1 MRLPLDLPARRGR
14 PWDVLALGENS
25 HDIVVQLDGHPP
37 LGAKVRARRIA
48 SMPGGQIATAA
59 AALARLGWRT
69 AYAGAFGDDEPG
81 RTGVESLE
89 AAGVDCAHVVR
100 VDGAASRTAVILVD
114 STTGERTVLWHR
126 DLAIAI
132 AAVPAPVHDARV
144 LLLDDHGEAA
154 VAAAREARAAGT
166 RTVVDVESPRPDVLD
181 LLRAIDVVIAAR
193 GFAEAV
199 TGVDAP
205 GRALAALQ
213 EACGA
218 TLVCA
223 TLGVEGSLARVGGR
237 EVRTPAFAVPVVDT
251 TGAGDLFRAGFIAA
265 WLEQGDEAEVEDL
278 LRYANATAALGC
290 RGVGARGRL
299 PRRAEVEALLRGQT
313 APE

>member
-14 PWDVLALGENS
+14 RWDVLALGENS
-25 HDIVVQLDGHPP
+25 HDVVVQLGGHPVP
-37 LGAKVRARRIA
+37 GAKVRANHI
-48 SMPGGQIATAA
+48 SVMPGGQIATAA

-69 AYAGAFGDDEPG
+69 AYAGAVGDDEAG
-81 RTGVESLE
+81 LTGVESLE

-100 VDGAASRTAVILVD
+100 VEGASSRTAVILVD
-114 STTGERTVLWHR
+114 SDTGERTVLWHR
-126 DLAIAI
+126 DPALASAAIA
-132 AAVPAPVHDARV
+132 APVHDARV
-144 LLLDDHGEAA
+144 LLVDDHGEAA

-166 RTVVDVESPRPDVLD
+166 RTVVDVESVSDGVHD
-181 LLRAIDVVIAAR
+181 LLRSIDVVIAAR
-193 GFAEAV
+193 GFPEAL
-199 TGVDAP
+199 TGVAAP
-205 GRALAALQ
+205 GAALAALQ

-223 TLGVEGSLARVGGR
+223 TLGADGSLARVGGR
-237 EVRTPAFAVPVVDT
+237 EVRTPAFAVPVADT

-265 WLEQGDEAEVEDL
+265 WLEQGAEAEVEDV

-290 RGVGARGRL
+290 RGVGARGSL
-299 PRRAEVEALLRGQT
+299 PRRADVEALLRGQT